1 VTDVVRRD
9 HRRRHLA
16 RIFDGLLLVGSAL
29 LHPIARLR
37 EHDVQV
43 VHALRIVVANALLY
57 ISVRM
62 AAIKWL

>member
-1 VTDVVRRD
+1 
-9 HRRRHLA
+9 LA